1 MGLFSR
7 PLFTS
12 LLFLTACSVE
22 GSISLGGDDPDAQG
36 PGIVV
41 PEDASLAIVAPAQGS
56 MHVRDYVGR
65 LGALTALVELQIR
78 IEGPVARVA
87 VETEDG
93 EALGTVGADMV
104 LRAELMREG
113 AVTLLA
119 RAYDKTGNQLATDSL
134 AIEIAPP
141 EAASCY
147 DWLALY
153 GVEYT
158 LGPSN
163 EGVQNP
169 VTVTTPING
178 MEYRYIS
185 RVGTRQTFFMDC
197 NLALSLAR
205 ASYELRKRDVIEVV
219 DIGVYNYRCIGG
231 GTPPGCNLSQH
242 AYAKGIDIAGLT
254 TGDGSYYSVEHDWII
269 DTEGLPTCESPAGE
283 GGDRF
288 LHETICALKSARVW
302 NIVLTPNYN
311 AAHRDHFHVDLT
323 TGADYMKIHG
333 EDEPDF
339 KIPEELD
346 QGPDHH

>member
-1 MGLFSR
+1 MALFFR

-12 LLFLTACSVE
+12 LLLLTACST
-22 GSISLGGDDPDAQG
+22 GSEIPSDDGNPDAQG
-36 PGIVV
+36 PGMWM
-41 PEDASLAIVAPAQGS
+41 PEEASLAIVAPGQGS

-65 LGALTALVELQIR
+65 LGALTALIELQIR

-104 LRAELMREG
+104 LRAELVREG

-119 RAYDKTGNQLATDSL
+119 RAYDQAGNQLATDSL

-141 EAASCY
+141 EAADCY

-158 LGPSN
+158 RGPIN
-163 EGVQNP
+163 QGVQNP

-219 DIGVYNYRCIGG
+219 DIGVYNYRCIGS
-231 GTPPGCNLSQH
+231 GTPPDCNMSQH
-242 AYAKGIDIAGLT
+242 AYARGIDIAGLT
-254 TGDGSYYSVEHDWII
+254 TGDGSYHSVKHDWVI
-269 DTEGLPTCESPAGE
+269 DTEGLPTCGSPVDAGA
-283 GGDRF
+283 DRF
-288 LHETICALKSARVW
+288 LHETICALKAARVW

-323 TGADYMKIHG
+323 TGADYMKLHG
-333 EDEPDF
+333 DDEPDF
-339 KIPEELD
+339 KIPEEPD
-346 QGPDHH
+346 QGPDNH